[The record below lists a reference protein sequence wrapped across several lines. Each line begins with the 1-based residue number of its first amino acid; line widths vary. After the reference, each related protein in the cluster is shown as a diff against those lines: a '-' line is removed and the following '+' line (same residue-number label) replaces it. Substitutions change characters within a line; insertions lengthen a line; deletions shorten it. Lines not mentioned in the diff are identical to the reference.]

1 MLRARLTLFVALALL
16 ATPLLSTPCAAEGAA
31 PSPGARTIEVDGV
44 GEAKVTPDLAMLQ
57 LAIQTRAATAADA
70 ASANSRLA
78 SKVRDAL
85 QAKLG
90 DKGSM
95 WTGGYSLSPEYNEPR
110 DGGRPNI
117 TGYRA
122 ENSITLQTGDLQLVG
137 PLIDTAI
144 AAGANMVS
152 SLDYTLRDDTKARS
166 DAIAKAS
173 QAAQAQAQALAASL
187 SVKLGPVI
195 KASTVSEVRPLP
207 MQTQFRATMM
217 STNAPTPVEPGQVSV
232 PATVSLTYGIQ

>member
-1 MLRARLTLFVALALL
+1 MLRARLTRFAALGLL
-16 ATPLLSTPCAAEGAA
+16 STSLLSTPCAAQGAA
-31 PSPGARTIEVDGV
+31 PSPGARTIEVDGI

-57 LAIQTRAATAADA
+57 LAIQTRAATAADS

-78 SKVRDAL
+78 
-85 QAKLG
+85 G
-90 DKGSM
+90 KGSM
-95 WTGGYSLSPEYNEPR
+95 WTGGYSLFPEYNEPR
-110 DGGRPNI
+110 DGGRPSI

-173 QAAQAQAQALAASL
+173 HAAQAQAQALAASL
-187 SVKLGPVI
+187 NVKLGPVI